1 MKLQA
6 LTQIRNRFSAKR
18 TPFCLNPAFTRNFR
32 KIDRSFHWKGKRFP
46 LCARCTG
53 ELVGGVAA
61 ALSYAVFHPGLGVLA
76 LLLVPML
83 IDGGV
88 QAATRYE
95 STNLRRLVTGV
106 CFGYGIV
113 CLFLLSTGYAFR
125 FGVSLG
131 SRLI

>member
-1 MKLQA
+1 MIPWLYRV
-6 LTQIRNRFSAKR
+6 LPMLFGCHCRD
-18 TPFCLNPAFTRNFR
+18 
-32 KIDRSFHWKGKRFP
+32 DRSFHWKGKRFP
-46 LCARCTG
+46 
-53 ELVGGVAA
+53 
-61 ALSYAVFHPGLGVLA
+61 LSYAVFHPGLGVLA

>member
-1 MKLQA
+1 MIPWLYRV
-6 LTQIRNRFSAKR
+6 LPMLFGCHCRD
-18 TPFCLNPAFTRNFR
+18 
-32 KIDRSFHWKGKRFP
+32 DRSFHWKGKRFP

-53 ELVGGVAA
+53 E
-61 ALSYAVFHPGLGVLA
+61 LA

>member
-1 MKLQA
+1 MIPWLYRV
-6 LTQIRNRFSAKR
+6 LPMLFGCHCRD
-18 TPFCLNPAFTRNFR
+18 
-32 KIDRSFHWKGKRFP
+32 DRSFHWKGKRFP

-53 ELVGGVAA
+53 ELVGGAAA

-76 LLLVPML
+76 LLLVPM
-83 IDGGV
+83 

>member
-1 MKLQA
+1 M
-6 LTQIRNRFSAKR
+6 
-18 TPFCLNPAFTRNFR
+18 
-32 KIDRSFHWKGKRFP
+32 
-46 LCARCTG
+46 
-53 ELVGGVAA
+53 
-61 ALSYAVFHPGLGVLA
+61 SYAVFHPGLGVLA

>member
-1 MKLQA
+1 MPLQG
-6 LTQIRNRFSAKR
+6 RSVFSLER
-18 TPFCLNPAFTRNFR
+18 EAF
-32 KIDRSFHWKGKRFP
+32 S
-46 LCARCTG
+46 LCARYRRAG
-53 ELVGGVAA
+53 RGAAA